1 MCANRKILS
10 KREVVFL
17 LLQSLQ
23 HLERRKIAVA
33 RADSGAPQPL
43 FSPNVTSEHTS
54 DFTFLGLGFP
64 ISKMDIMLAP
74 VVWSYEEDRR
84 G

>member
-1 MCANRKILS
+1 MCANRKILC

-23 HLERRKIAVA
+23 HLERGQIALA
-33 RADSGAPQPL
+33 RAHSEAPQPL
-43 FSPNVTSEHTS
+43 FSPSVTSEQTS
-54 DFTFLGLGFP
+54 DFTFLGLSFP

-74 VVWSYEEDRR
+74 IVWSYEEARR